1 MKKLIATLGLALG
14 LLALPVLS
22 QAQGTP
28 QQSRMAQCNKE
39 ATGKTGEARKTF
51 MKECLASKPA
61 AAAETAKPASKEA
74 AKPERKAEHKAAAGE
89 KKLTPQQEKM
99 SFCSKDAKAKGM
111 KGEERK
117 KFMSECLRKK

>member
-1 MKKLIATLGLALG
+1 MNKLIATLGLALG
-14 LLALPVLS
+14 LMALPVLS

-51 MKECLASKPA
+51 MKDCQASKPA
-61 AAAETAKPASKEA
+61 AAAEIAKPVGKEA

>member
-14 LLALPVLS
+14 ILSTPLLA
-22 QAQGTP
+22 QAQATA
-28 QQSRMAQCNKE
+28 QQSRMAQCNKD
-39 ATGKTGEARKTF
+39 ATGKTGEARKAF
-51 MKECLASKPA
+51 MKECLAAKPA
-61 AAAETAKPASKEA
+61 AAEATKPAVKEP
-74 AKPERKAEHKAAAGE
+74 AKTEKKAAADG

>member
-1 MKKLIATLGLALG
+1 MMKKLITIFGLALG
-14 LLALPVLS
+14 IFAVPMLA
-22 QAQGTP
+22 QAQATP

-39 ATGKTGEARKTF
+39 ATGKTGEARKSF

-61 AAAETAKPASKEA
+61 AAEATKPMAKEPA
-74 AKPERKAEHKAAAGE
+74 KAEKKAAAEG

>member
-14 LLALPVLS
+14 LMALPVLS

-74 AKPERKAEHKAAAGE
+74 AKPERKTEQKAAAGE
-89 KKLTPQQEKM
+89 KKLTRSKRRCRSAAKM
-99 SFCSKDAKAKGM
+99 PRPKA
-111 KGEERK
+111 
-117 KFMSECLRKK
+117 

>member
-1 MKKLIATLGLALG
+1 MMKKLIATLGLALG
-14 LLALPVLS
+14 LMALPVLS

-61 AAAETAKPASKEA
+61 PQPKQPSLLAKKPPSLNARQNKSRCRRKEA
-74 AKPERKAEHKAAAGE
+74 DPSAREDVV
-89 KKLTPQQEKM
+89 LQQRCQGQRHEGRR
-99 SFCSKDAKAKGM
+99 A
-111 KGEERK
+111 
-117 KFMSECLRKK
+117 

>member
-14 LLALPVLS
+14 IFAMPVLA
-22 QAQGTP
+22 QAQATA
-28 QQSRMAQCNKE
+28 QQSRMAQCNKD
-39 ATGKTGEARKTF
+39 AAGKTGEARKAF
-51 MKECLASKPA
+51 MKDCLASKPA
-61 AAAETAKPASKEA
+61 AAEA
-74 AKPERKAEHKAAAGE
+74 AKPAAKEPAKTEKKAAVEG

-99 SFCSKDAKAKGM
+99 SFCSKDAKAKGL

>member
-1 MKKLIATLGLALG
+1 MKKLIAIFGLALG
-14 LLALPVLS
+14 IFAVPMLA
-22 QAQGTP
+22 QAQATP

-39 ATGKTGEARKTF
+39 ATGKTGEARKSF

-61 AAAETAKPASKEA
+61 AAEATKPAAKEPA
-74 AKPERKAEHKAAAGE
+74 KAEKKAAAEG

>member
-1 MKKLIATLGLALG
+1 MMNKLIATLALTLG
-14 LLALPVLS
+14 ALSLPLLAHA
-22 QAQGTP
+22 QATP

-39 ATGKTGEARKTF
+39 AAGKTGEARKAF
-51 MKECLASKPA
+51 MKDCLAGKPA
-61 AAAETAKPASKEA
+61 ATEA
-74 AKPERKAEHKAAAGE
+74 AKPAAKEPAKVEKKAAADG

-99 SFCSKDAKAKGM
+99 SFCSKDAKAKGL

>member
-1 MKKLIATLGLALG
+1 MMKKLIATLGLALG

-28 QQSRMAQCNKE
+28 QQSRMSQCNKE
-39 ATGKTGEARKTF
+39 ATGKTGDARKTF

-61 AAAETAKPASKEA
+61 AAAETAKPAGKAEH
-74 AKPERKAEHKAAAGE
+74 KAEHKAAAGE
-89 KKLTPQQEKM
+89 KKLTPQQQKM

>member
-1 MKKLIATLGLALG
+1 MKKLIATLAVALG
-14 LLALPVLS
+14 VLALPALS
-22 QAQGTP
+22 QAQTA

-39 ATGKTGEARKTF
+39 AAGKTGDARKAF
-51 MKECLASKPA
+51 MKDCLAAKPA
-61 AAAETAKPASKEA
+61 AEA
-74 AKPERKAEHKAAAGE
+74 AKPAAKEPAKVEQKTEKKAAAGE

-99 SFCSKDAKAKGM
+99 SFCSKDAKAKGL

>member
-1 MKKLIATLGLALG
+1 MKKLIATLGFALG
-14 LLALPVLS
+14 ILAMPMLA
-22 QAQGTP
+22 QAQAQATP

-61 AAAETAKPASKEA
+61 AAEA
-74 AKPERKAEHKAAAGE
+74 AKPAAKEPAKAEKKAAAEG
-89 KKLTPQQEKM
+89 KKLSPQQEKM
-99 SFCSKDAKAKGM
+99 SFCSKDAKAKGL

>member
-1 MKKLIATLGLALG
+1 MKKLVVTLGFCLGLAVPA
-14 LLALPVLS
+14 LAAT
-22 QAQGTP
+22 QATP

-39 ATGKTGEARKTF
+39 AVGKTGDARKAF
-51 MKECLASKPA
+51 MKECLAGKTVAAAESAKPAAKAKQDKPA
-61 AAAETAKPASKEA
+61 AAPA
-74 AKPERKAEHKAAAGE
+74 

-99 SFCSKDAKAKGM
+99 SVCSKDAKAKGL

>member
-1 MKKLIATLGLALG
+1 
-14 LLALPVLS
+14 
-22 QAQGTP
+22 
-28 QQSRMAQCNKE
+28 
-39 ATGKTGEARKTF
+39 
-51 MKECLASKPA
+51 
-61 AAAETAKPASKEA
+61 SKEA
-74 AKPERKAEHKAAAGE
+74 AKPERKTEQKAAAGE

>member
-14 LLALPVLS
+14 LMALPVLS

-39 ATGKTGEARKTF
+39 ATGKTGEARKSF
-51 MKECLASKPA
+51 MRECLASKPA
-61 AAAETAKPASKEA
+61 AAEATKPAAKEPA
-74 AKPERKAEHKAAAGE
+74 KAEKKAAAEG

>member
-14 LLALPVLS
+14 LLALPMVS
-22 QAQGTP
+22 QAQNTP

-39 ATGKTGEARKTF
+39 ATGKTGDARKAF
-51 MKECLASKPA
+51 MKECLAAKPA
-61 AAAETAKPASKEA
+61 ATEAAKPAAKEA
-74 AKPERKAEHKAAAGE
+74 AKPEKKAEQKAAADG

-99 SFCSKDAKAKGM
+99 SFCSKDAKAKGL

>member
-14 LLALPVLS
+14 MLALPVLS
-22 QAQGTP
+22 QAQTTP

-39 ATGKTGEARKTF
+39 ATGKTGDARKAF
-51 MKECLASKPA
+51 MKECLAAKPA
-61 AAAETAKPASKEA
+61 AAECTKPATKEA
-74 AKPERKAEHKAAAGE
+74 AKSEKKAEQKAAADG

-99 SFCSKDAKAKGM
+99 SFCSKDAKAKGL

-117 KFMSECLRKK
+117 KFMSDCLRKK

>member
-1 MKKLIATLGLALG
+1 MKKLIAILGLALG
-14 LLALPVLS
+14 MMALPTLS
-22 QAQGTP
+22 QAQATP
-28 QQSRMAQCNKE
+28 QQSRMAQCNKQ
-39 ATGKTGEARKTF
+39 ATGKTGDARKTF

-61 AAAETAKPASKEA
+61 AAEAAKPMGKEA
-74 AKPERKAEHKAAAGE
+74 AKPEKKAEKKAGADG

-99 SFCSKDAKAKGM
+99 SFCSKDAKAKGL

>member
-14 LLALPVLS
+14 MLALPVLS
-22 QAQGTP
+22 QAQTTP

-39 ATGKTGEARKTF
+39 ATGKTGDARKTF
-51 MKECLASKPA
+51 MKECLAAKPA
-61 AAAETAKPASKEA
+61 ATEAAKPAAKEA
-74 AKPERKAEHKAAAGE
+74 AKPEKKAEHKAMAEG

-99 SFCSKDAKAKGM
+99 SFCSKDAKTKGL

-117 KFMSECLRKK
+117 KFMSDCLRKK